1 MTVFDKDGNG
11 TIDLEELRTA
21 LTQIGE
27 TMTDTEVEELFEAA
41 DSNHDGSLDYNEFVE
56 LMCGGSIFDSI
67 WRLGI
72 EVQTWVFYC
81 FFLHDRIYAVT

>member
-41 DSNHDGSLDYNEFVE
+41 DSNRDGSLDYNEFVE

-67 WRLGI
+67 
-72 EVQTWVFYC
+72 
-81 FFLHDRIYAVT
+81 